1 MVNVDDVVNRQY
13 QLKIVDGFD
22 DLGVNMHQY

>member
-13 QLKIVDGFD
+13 QLMIVDGFD